1 MKYLNSLFLYSCL
14 VGYFC
19 LNSHLYAQDFWIPI
33 SSTGGIYGGNVTALA
48 VDSQETLYAA
58 TWGGVYRSP
67 DGGLSWVSVGFEDK
81 VIQDIV
87 VMENDDV
94 YAAAGSAIYY
104 STDKGNSWTERNIPY
119 SKGADALTISPDGR
133 LFAGT
138 MNGPYVLNPTTG
150 TWENRAGSGTI
161 VRDDGTMEIAVDS
174 AGTIYSAF
182 GYDAKETGGLYR
194 SDDSGNT
201 WLDITPPSGTRVV
214 KVIKIDNKGRLWVG
228 TGRGL
233 YFSENKGSSWV
244 RADGLPSATFISIGF
259 APDGTIYAGK
269 MSSLYVS
276 INDGQQWN
284 RIFNKVVFDIEFFAD
299 GTVFAATDKGV
310 FYSKNKG
317 QSWVE
322 GNFGM
327 NNSFVFDID
336 FDTEGNLY
344 IASSVGLYSSSDEGI
359 SFNLEL
365 DEYGGKDIKART
377 ILMSENGD
385 IFAGTAY
392 DGIYYKRAGSTSWK
406 KAYPY
411 GDVMDI
417 VEHPSGV
424 LFAGT
429 WSNGLYRSD
438 DNGQSWQKTNL
449 PGRLSARKLLV
460 AADSGLFVGALKGDE
475 DPWFIGYYYSKDTG
489 ETWTRT
495 VFKEYCGRG
504 QEIKAMLRH
513 PNNDL
518 YISTAFGIYQS
529 KNNGENWDRI
539 YRETVWFDNHNGE
552 PVVVESFAVA
562 NDGQIFGGTNFGIL
576 NSADNGNTWKFLEST
591 GLKNKRISCI
601 KVSPSGYLYVGTIGT
616 GASVVGGIFRSA
628 NKVVSLSNV
637 KTETEISPF
646 RFTLEQN
653 YPNPFNPSTTIE
665 FSIAQPGQV
674 KLTVFDILGRKVR
687 TLLDE
692 IKPAG
697 HHKVIFDG
705 SGLSSGVYYYKL
717 QFGNFAQTRKF
728 LLVK

>member
-33 SSTGGIYGGNVTALA
+33 SSHGGIYGGHVTTLA

-58 TWGGVYRSP
+58 TWGGIYRST
-67 DGGLSWVSVGFEDK
+67 DGSLSWVSVGFEDR
-81 VIQDIV
+81 VFWDIV
-87 VMENDDV
+87 VMENNDV
-94 YAAAGSAIYY
+94 YAASSSAVYY

-119 SKGADALTISPDGR
+119 SKGAEAFTISPDGR
-133 LFAGT
+133 LYAGT
-138 MNGPYVLNPTTG
+138 INGPYVLNSTTG
-150 TWENRAGSGTI
+150 SWEKRVGSGAI
-161 VRDDGTMEIAVDS
+161 VRDHGTMKIAVDS
-174 AGTIYSAF
+174 AGTIYSAT
-182 GYDAKETGGLYR
+182 GLDQEVGGLYR
-194 SDDSGNT
+194 SNDSGNT

-214 KVIKIDNKGRLWVG
+214 KVLKIDPKGRLWAG

-233 YFSENKGSSWV
+233 YFSENKGSSWERV
-244 RADGLPSATFISIGF
+244 NGLPITKYKSIGF
-259 APDGTIYAGK
+259 APDGTIYAGDK
-269 MSSLYVS
+269 NNFYVS

-284 RIFNKVVFDIEFFAD
+284 RILNKLVFDVEFFAD
-299 GTVFAATDKGV
+299 GTVFIATNKGV

-336 FDTEGNLY
+336 FNTEGNLY
-344 IASSVGLYSSSDEGI
+344 IASNVGLYKSSDEGI

-365 DEYGGKDIKART
+365 EEYGGKDINVRA
-377 ILMSENGD
+377 ILMTENGD
-385 IFAGTAY
+385 IFVGTCY
-392 DGIYYKRAGSTSWK
+392 NGIFYKKAGSTSWK
-406 KAYPY
+406 NAHAY
-411 GDVMDI
+411 GDLTDI
-417 VEHPSGV
+417 IEHPSGV

-429 WSNGLYRSD
+429 WTNGLYRSD
-438 DNGQSWQKTNL
+438 DNGQSWQKTTL
-449 PGRLSARKLLV
+449 PKYLSARKLLV
-460 AADSGLFVGALKGDE
+460 AADSGLFVGALKSNE
-475 DPWFIGYYYSKDTG
+475 DPWFKGYYYSKDTG

-495 VFKEYCGRG
+495 VFKEYYGSG
-504 QEIKAMLRH
+504 QDIKAMLRH

-518 YISTAFGIYQS
+518 YIGTALGIYQS
-529 KNNGENWDRI
+529 KNNGENWDKI
-539 YRETVWFDNHNGE
+539 Y
-552 PVVVESFAVA
+552 PVGTASFAVA
-562 NDGQIFGGTNFGIL
+562 NDGQIFAGTGSGVL
-576 NSADNGNTWKFLEST
+576 NSADNGNTWKYLEST
-591 GLKNKRISCI
+591 GLINKRISCI

-616 GASVVGGIFRSA
+616 GASVGGGIFRSA
-628 NKVVSLSNV
+628 NKVVLLSNV
-637 KTETEISPF
+637 KPEREISPF

-697 HHKVIFDG
+697 HHKLYFDG

-717 QFGNFAQTRKF
+717 QFGNFAKTRKF
-728 LLVK
+728 LFIK